1 MLSSQHPQKG
11 APIIVTLTNVASCNV
26 IKPWA
31 LNTLGFISPLDIHVF
46 PAAETQT
53 SELVMCLCCYYLL
66 VLFLFAGNL
75 IMGQA
80 SIAVGCSNAD
90 WKMSI
95 SAKCFQSK
103 QMDEYQA
110 RQTMRLCISA
120 WLPEILMYRICPLL
134 LGGRVQRRGW
144 RQLIRHLFKC
154 FSRHEGYS
162 EEAGDPQ
169 LGMVHQVSCEGCI
182 CWLGKGG
189 IWCPSTRWGL
199 RLWAESLC
207 YQGWDSAP

>member
-11 APIIVTLTNVASCNV
+11 APIFVTLTNVASCNV

-31 LNTLGFISPLDIHVF
+31 LNTLGFISPLDINVF

-53 SELVMCLCCYYLL
+53 SELVMHLCCYYLL

-95 SAKCFQSK
+95 SVKCFQSK

-120 WLPEILMYRICPLL
+120 WLPDVP
-134 LGGRVQRRGW
+134 
-144 RQLIRHLFKC
+144 HLSHCWEEEFREGAEGSWWGT
-154 FSRHEGYS
+154 FSN
-162 EEAGDPQ
+162 AF
-169 LGMVHQVSCEGCI
+169 LGMR
-182 CWLGKGG
+182 G
-189 IWCPSTRWGL
+189 IL
-199 RLWAESLC
+199 RRQEIHS
-207 YQGWDSAP
+207 